1 MENIALWL
9 TVFGGSILTFAGWII
24 NRLVTNRIDDLEKG
38 RKEDRDLFFTRLDAV
53 KAYATENL
61 VRKDIY
67 EQASA
72 FHKQE
77 IDGKFSNLVDS
88 INKLDKDLKDRVEDI
103 KTLILKNFNN
113 PK

>member
-38 RKEDRDLFFTRLDAV
+38 RKEDRDL
-53 KAYATENL
+53 
-61 VRKDIY
+61 
-67 EQASA
+67 
-72 FHKQE
+72 
-77 IDGKFSNLVDS
+77 
-88 INKLDKDLKDRVEDI
+88 KDRVEDI